1 MRENLRAPPWKTVLQ
16 SGRQLRMNPTDI
28 QTVSDRLSL
37 RHALGKIIL
46 YFLKKNP
53 ISFKKLFQVPI
64 RETFQI
70 VECGKKQHR
79 HRSVPRFLLKET

>member
-16 SGRQLRMNPTDI
+16 WGRQLRMNPTDI

-46 YFLKKNP
+46 YLKKKKPSRLKNYSRSRSGKP
-53 ISFKKLFQVPI
+53 FK
-64 RETFQI
+64 
-70 VECGKKQHR
+70 
-79 HRSVPRFLLKET
+79 

>member
-1 MRENLRAPPWKTVLQ
+1 LRAPPWKTVLQ
-16 SGRQLRMNPTDI
+16 WGRQLRMNPTDI

-46 YFLKKNP
+46 YLKKKP